1 MRESGISLP
10 DGVLSELLYD
20 DLVLMSQRIEGVRNK
35 FSDGVLSE
43 LLYDDLVLMSQGIEG
58 VRNKFARRCAK

>member
-35 FSDGVLSE
+35 F
-43 LLYDDLVLMSQGIEG
+43 
-58 VRNKFARRCAK
+58 ARWCAK

>member
-20 DLVLMSQRIEGVRNK
+20 DLVLMSQRIEGA
-35 FSDGVLSE
+35 
-43 LLYDDLVLMSQGIEG
+43 
-58 VRNKFARRCAK
+58 RNKFARRCAK

>member
-1 MRESGISLP
+1 MSDELEVIVWMHKGSMLLLFLFVAVVDVVSQSLP

-35 FSDGVLSE
+35 F
-43 LLYDDLVLMSQGIEG
+43 
-58 VRNKFARRCAK
+58 ARWCAK